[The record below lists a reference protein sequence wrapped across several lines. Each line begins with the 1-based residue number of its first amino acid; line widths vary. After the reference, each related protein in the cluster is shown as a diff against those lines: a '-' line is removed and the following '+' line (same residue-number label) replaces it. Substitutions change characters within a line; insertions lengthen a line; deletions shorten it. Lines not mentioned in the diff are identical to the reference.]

1 MHLCITYRMQDPFNK
16 FNKLF
21 DYFFSKLEISD
32 NNNNNKNKNYI
43 YTEAFKLIDQSI
55 DSSIKEDIIHKLIIL
70 FPTDAMLYS
79 KMGNIYKSVNIQK
92 AILWHTIGYSINPM
106 YQENTIHLCRLFF
119 ENGFTDKVFELN
131 KNGLFNHFMDNS
143 EFLGIYAR
151 CHFQKLYYKNGVQYL
166 EQLVDKNMKNNC
178 VTKEEKLEKWKNYHD
193 MGYVYCAMGQHEKSL
208 QYTEIAINLS
218 NKFDLDISQKLLS
231 FSNFVFYKNYGYC
244 DNLKT
249 YETYLKINDYY
260 PSKLIFSK
268 QHKKRKQLL
277 QTNTKTAS
285 SSKIRIGYVSGDY
298 KYHPIANFII
308 PILEN
313 HDKRKFEIYLYAN
326 QPKNEVVN
334 LFTNLNLSVYYIHD
348 QTDQQVAE
356 LIHTH
361 KIDILF
367 DLSGHSILNRLG
379 VFSYG
384 SSPIQIT
391 YLGYPNTTGLNTMHY
406 RITDYVADN
415 ILTTQPYSETLLRVP
430 KCFLLYKNVLLTSP
444 VIPKKTENTIIL
456 GAINKENKNSNYVM
470 NAWKEILRQCS
481 NTKLMIK
488 IETFDNNEERM
499 EYYTKHLETT
509 PDRIIIINKL
519 QNKEYTEVFT
529 KFDILLDTFPY
540 SGTTT
545 TCNTLYNSVP
555 MVTLYHKDYHSH
567 NVSASILS
575 NASLSELIAY
585 SVDEY
590 ISIVKELVNNPIRID
605 QYKREIGTKFAKSMD
620 PLAFM
625 VHYESILMNV
635 YNKYYFDIPFSEI
648 PCDNNIF
655 CELAGKLNT
664 TTNKPNIS
672 DISNELVNTTTNA
685 LSLPIDTDL
694 VTTCP
699 SILFISVF
707 DYGSLELGLNHL
719 YSLKKCNMFNYMA
732 YVTDDVSYQ
741 TIKHH
746 KFNVTKIPYS
756 SVVTSGSKHFGSK
769 SFTEF
774 SFLRYKVITE
784 QLKHYDAVW
793 YMDVDTVI
801 LQDLNVYYEKY
812 KNGNVK
818 YDIIYQNDIHEIKH
832 CTGCTLYFSNEDT
845 INATQLI
852 YNEANPNI
860 PDQHYTH
867 YFLNNAGKHLS
878 VGLFESCEFP
888 NGLLYFDNED
898 LIELCTRF
906 RKEKEEYTNN
916 ANKTVAFVHANWMIG
931 VENKIH
937 ALKKKQLW
945 FADNAVNYF
954 INI

>member
-1 MHLCITYRMQDPFNK
+1 MNLCITYRMQEP

-21 DYFFSKLEISD
+21 DYFFSKLEVSE
-32 NNNNNKNKNYI
+32 NQNQNKNKNKNYI
-43 YTEAFKLIDQSI
+43 CSEGFKLIEQNIDISFKESI
-55 DSSIKEDIIHKLIIL
+55 MHKLIML
-70 FPTDAMLYS
+70 FPMDTALYS
-79 KMGNIYKSVNIQK
+79 KMGNMYKSIDIQK

-106 YQENTIHLCRLFF
+106 CQENTIHLCRLFF

-131 KNGLFNHFMDNS
+131 KNDLFQHFMDNS

-151 CHFQKLYYKNGVQYL
+151 CHFQKLYYKDGIQYL
-166 EQLVDKNMKNNC
+166 EKLIDKNIKNNC

-193 MGYVYCAMGQHEKSL
+193 MGYVYCAMGQHKKSL
-208 QYTEIAINLS
+208 HYTKIAVELA
-218 NKFDLDISQKLLS
+218 NKFNLDISQKLLS
-231 FSNFVFYKNYGYC
+231 FSNLLFYKNYGYH
-244 DNLKT
+244 DNAKT
-249 YETYLKINDYY
+249 YEMHLGINDYY
-260 PSKLIFSK
+260 SNKRLFSK
-268 QHKKRKQLL
+268 HHKKRKELL
-277 QTNTKTAS
+277 QSNKSSVSS

-298 KYHPIANFII
+298 KYHPVANFIV

-313 HDKRKFEIYLYAN
+313 HDKTKFEIYVYAN
-326 QPKNEVVN
+326 QPKHEVVN
-334 LFTNLNLSVYYIHD
+334 LFTNLKLNIYYIHD
-348 QTDQQVAE
+348 QTDHQVSE
-356 LIHTH
+356 LVHTH

-379 VFSYG
+379 VFALSP
-384 SSPIQIT
+384 SPIQIT
-391 YLGYPNTTGLNTMHY
+391 YLGYPNTSGLNTMHY

-415 ILTTQPYSETLLRVP
+415 TLTNQSYSETLIRVP
-430 KCFLLYKNVLLTSP
+430 KCFLLYKNVLLSSP
-444 VIPKKTENTIIL
+444 IVPKKTETTIIL
-456 GAINKENKNSNYVM
+456 AAINKENKNSSYAM

-488 IETFDNNEERM
+488 IETFDNNEERI

-519 QNKEYTEVFT
+519 QNKEYNELFT

-585 SVDEY
+585 SGDEY
-590 ISIVKELVNNPIRID
+590 IDIVKQLVNNPSRID
-605 QYKREIGTKFAKSMD
+605 RYKREIGTKFAKSME
-620 PLAFM
+620 PSQFM
-625 VHYESILMNV
+625 VHYENILMNV
-635 YNKYYFDIPFSEI
+635 YNKHYFDIPFSEI
-648 PCDNNIF
+648 PCDNDIF
-655 CELAGKLNT
+655 ASLCRDTNQTNMNT
-664 TTNKPNIS
+664 LSNDLSVNCKNDIPNVDDSDLLTTC
-672 DISNELVNTTTNA
+672 
-685 LSLPIDTDL
+685 
-694 VTTCP
+694 CP

-719 YSLKKCNMFNYMA
+719 YSLKKCNILNYMA

-746 KFNVTKIPYS
+746 NFNVTKIPYS
-756 SVVTSGSKHFGSK
+756 NTITSSSKHFGTK

-774 SFLRYKVITE
+774 SFVRYKIITE
-784 QLKHYDAVW
+784 QLKQYDAIW
-793 YMDVDTVI
+793 YMDVDTVV
-801 LQDLNVYYEKY
+801 LQDLNVYYETY
-812 KNGNVK
+812 KNGNTK

-832 CTGCTLYFSNEDT
+832 CTGCVLYFSNERT

-860 PDQHYTH
+860 PDQHCTH
-867 YFLNNAGKHLS
+867 YFLKNTGKHLN
-878 VGLFESCEFP
+878 VGLFESYEFP
-888 NGLLYFDNED
+888 NGLLYFDDED
-898 LIELCTRF
+898 IIELHTKF
-906 RKEKEEYTNN
+906 RKEKETYTNN
-916 ANKTVAFVHANWMIG
+916 KNKTVAFVHANWMIG
-931 VENKIH
+931 IENKIR

-945 FADNAVNYF
+945 FVDNHANYV